1 MSTAALAGYAASFMM
16 QTRKKATLTTTQ
28 GDNKDLTFK
37 AVPPGTAG
45 NGISIIYAD
54 PSANNSPLSVEVD
67 VREITVSLATGS
79 GGGIVTTAAEIMAAV
94 NAHDEAARWVVASL
108 ATGSNGSGVVAAM
121 GSTSLSGGST
131 ATTESFTDVVLV
143 DLGDHIHYQ
152 AAAIADRYWIPGE
165 TLTIE
170 EQAGGIGE
178 FAEITTGFTID
189 YYRGLVTFDVAQDPD
204 DNFQASGTKAIME
217 VVCAAYDFEVS
228 PEIDMK
234 DVTTFC
240 SGGHREF
247 KPGLVGGSGSVSDYW
262 VAPGHSGDLRSPLI
276 AAFYINTDTGR
287 HRMEAEGYLEGA
299 PTNASVGEV
308 VSSRMTWRFT
318 GKFYLWKD
326 ETYG

>member
-152 AAAIADRYWIPGE
+152 AAAIANRYWDEGE

-170 EQAGGIGE
+170 EQAGGVGE
-178 FAEITTGFTID
+178 FSEISTGFTVD
-189 YYRGLVTFDVAQDPD
+189 YYRGLITFAVAQDPA
-204 DNFQASGTKAIME
+204 DNFQASGTKHIME
-217 VVCAAYDFEVS
+217 PVCHAYEFTVS
-228 PEIDMK
+228 PEVDMK
-234 DVTTFC
+234 EVTTFC
-240 SGGHREF
+240 SGGHKEF
-247 KPGLVGGSGSVSDYW
+247 LPGLVGGSGEVSDYW
-262 VAPGHSGDLRSPLI
+262 VTPGHSGDLRSSMI
-276 AAFYINTDTGR
+276 AVFYINTDTGR
-287 HRMEAEGYLEGA
+287 HRIEADGYLEGA
-299 PTNASVGEV
+299 PVNASVGEV
-308 VSSRMTWRFT
+308 VASKMTWRFT
-318 GKFYLWKD
+318 GAFYHWKD
-326 ETYG
+326 ETYS